1 MLPYYL
7 IISRSLTHAQRTA
20 SLLERAGIHAPIQ
33 RAPKLVAEEGCSH
46 AVRVAEHQ
54 LSKALTL
61 LNRAEMT
68 PARIFL
74 YHPQGE
80 YREVEF

>member
-20 SLLERAGIHAPIQ
+20 SVLERVGIHAPIQ

-54 LSKALTL
+54 LSKALSV

-68 PARIFL
+68 PTRILL
-74 YHPQGE
+74 YDPKGE
-80 YREVEF
+80 YREVGF

>member
-20 SLLERAGIHAPIQ
+20 SVLERAGIHAPVQ

-46 AVRVAEHQ
+46 AVRVTEHQ
-54 LSKALTL
+54 LSKALSVL
-61 LNRAEMT
+61 ARAEMT
-68 PARIFL
+68 PTRVLL
-74 YHPQGE
+74 YDPQGE
-80 YREVEF
+80 YREVGF